1 MEMELRV
8 TLSSLLTLSQRPQ
21 PRVII
26 KELTSSYPNFG
37 WKSLPPTYMINCKC
51 SVRSHQQLGCSGGHV
66 EVLVQ
71 LSTRCQ
77 RPFYLQECQ
86 TSWHTRL
93 SGQLPI
99 FNVSIV
105 IVSKIW
111 ENDALAWNPSSLE
124 TKSWILINKL
134 SVSTYNVFT
143 SHEAAGQGEV

>member
-26 KELTSSYPNFG
+26 KELTSNYPNFG

-77 RPFYLQECQ
+77 RPIYLQECQ

-105 IVSKIW
+105 IHSVFSWPAPLERRGLVLFPEVPAHSPPSQKNNSKRV
-111 ENDALAWNPSSLE
+111 LRL
-124 TKSWILINKL
+124 L
-134 SVSTYNVFT
+134 SCKYSV
-143 SHEAAGQGEV
+143 